1 MFSENDRRNA
11 LLGGLTIIVMVAVC
25 AASVFLYKLAVPE
38 HVDADTMTASYS
50 DYEQAFL
57 KWQESEIDNY
67 EITLRGGDDD
77 VILRVADAGTSVEVV
92 QHFYKGEPI
101 DDTDMDEYSAEL
113 RNMSVEH
120 MFDVL
125 QITLAQYEAG
135 DLPRSLDESYTFF
148 YDLTARF
155 DPALGYPVYM
165 GEHKRIIRPSREVTL
180 REVYWIPVEVKDF
193 KVLDAR

>member
-11 LLGGLTIIVMVAVC
+11 LLGSLTIIVMVAVC

-38 HVDADTMTASYS
+38 HVDADTMTVSYS

-57 KWQESEIDNY
+57 KWQASEIDNY
-67 EITLRGGDDD
+67 EITLRAGDDD
-77 VILRVADAGTSVEVV
+77 LILRVADAGTSIEVL

-101 DDTDMDEYSAEL
+101 DELDMDDYSAEL
-113 RNMSVEH
+113 RTMSVEH
-120 MFDVL
+120 MFEVL
-125 QITLAQYEAG
+125 EGTIVQYEVHG
-135 DLPRSLDESYTFF
+135 LPPSRDESYTFF
-148 YDLTARF
+148 YDLTVRF
-155 DPALGYPVYM
+155 DPTLGYPVYM

-180 REVYWIPVEVKDF
+180 REVYWIPIEVKDF